1 MYKHNRR
8 RLKSTDGFKRV
19 CDKDKLI
26 WFRSYIGPPFICLGG
41 VYILPPSCGY
51 CIEWLILN
59 ILKVEE
65 EHLKYVWYRWQ
76 YNLYI
81 HHTFINRPTDKYR
94 ANKNSISIIQNS
106 GVSILLTHLV
116 NNFWPISFLKPPIC
130 AYSRTL
136 FWYWI
141 CKISLDG
148 ICVEEICE
156 VVDGLKDSWH
166 KNSAILFSQAKLR
179 LDEKVI
185 RRQGW
190 IDEWMNGKG

>member
-26 WFRSYIGPPFICLGG
+26 CFRSYNRPPFICFRGGGIHPPPFIWLGG

-116 NNFWPISFLKPPIC
+116 NNFWPFLLRIFEAPNLCVFPHSVLILNMQNFSGGNLC
-130 AYSRTL
+130 WRNLWSC
-136 FWYWI
+136 WWI
-141 CKISLDG
+141 EGQLTQELSHF
-148 ICVEEICE
+148 V
-156 VVDGLKDSWH
+156 
-166 KNSAILFSQAKLR
+166 FS
-179 LDEKVI
+179 
-185 RRQGW
+185 G
-190 IDEWMNGKG
+190 